1 MIQKHCFWKPFFY
14 LCKKSK
20 ATFML
25 PLNIQNETSRLRAV
39 VLGTAVNNGP
49 TPTAE
54 EAYDPKSLEHILAG
68 TYPVEADMI
77 NEMEA
82 FNQVFKKYDVEVFR
96 PDVIPNYN
104 QIFSRDIGFVID
116 DVFIKANI
124 LPDREKELDAIQYVI
139 DHIDP
144 KKVVRP
150 PEEVHIEGGDVMLW
164 NDMNQTTNSILMIR
178 PVAFR
183 MNEQTAVNNYY
194 QKVLENTTPSTVNA
208 KAQNEFDAFV
218 EKLRKVGVNV
228 IVVEDTLDPDTPDSI
243 FPNNWISFH
252 ENGDVTLYPM
262 FAENRR
268 AERREDILDILE
280 DKGFAI
286 HEIMDYTSAEEDGF
300 FLEGTGSI
308 VLDRDNGKA
317 YCALSPRADE
327 ELFIEF
333 CEDFDLAPVI
343 FEAYQTVNGERKHM
357 YHTNVMM
364 CIAETFAVV
373 CADCIDDKQERK
385 MVLDNLKADGK
396 DIILVTED
404 QVNNFAGNML
414 QVKGKDD
421 KRYLVMSNSAYQS
434 LTKAQIHKIEE
445 HCEILHANLD
455 TIEACGGGSARCMM
469 AEVFLPVFMIYS

>member
-1 MIQKHCFWKPFFY
+1 
-14 LCKKSK
+14 
-20 ATFML
+20 
-25 PLNIQNETSRLRAV
+25 
-39 VLGTAVNNGP
+39 
-49 TPTAE
+49 
-54 EAYDPKSLEHILAG
+54 
-68 TYPVEADMI
+68 
-77 NEMEA
+77 
-82 FNQVFKKYDVEVFR
+82 
-96 PDVIPNYN
+96 
-104 QIFSRDIGFVID
+104 
-116 DVFIKANI
+116 
-124 LPDREKELDAIQYVI
+124 
-139 DHIDP
+139 
-144 KKVVRP
+144 
-150 PEEVHIEGGDVMLW
+150 
-164 NDMNQTTNSILMIR
+164 MNQTTNSILMIR

-194 QKVLENTTPSTVNA
+194 QKVLENTKPSTVNA

-286 HEIMDYTSAEEDGF
+286 SEIMDYTSAEEDGF

-364 CIAETFAVV
+364 CIAETFAVI

-469 AEVFLPVFMIYS
+469 AEVFLPKQ